1 MNRASTALLI
11 FLMLTFMVLG
21 VYGLGQHISKHVFS
35 GGSSADQ
42 VR

>member
-11 FLMLTFMVLG
+11 FLMLTFLFLG
-21 VYGLGQHISKHVFS
+21 LYGLGQHMSRYIFS
-35 GGSSADQ
+35 GGPRAVQ

>member
-21 VYGLGQHISKHVFS
+21 LYGLGQHISKHVTS
-35 GGSSADQ
+35 GGANAGQ